1 MIALLV
7 GTAIALVLG
16 IPTLTFAVELAL
28 GLLPPRRS
36 IAPIWQGRFAVII
49 PAHDEAAG
57 IGPVLADL
65 RQALPKEARLLVV
78 ADNCRDDTARIAR
91 AAGAEVIERTDPARP
106 GKGHALAFARDHL
119 AADPPK
125 VVVVVDADCRVE
137 GAGVERL
144 AAIAYVRR
152 RPVQATYLMAPR
164 PDAGPMVQLSGFAM
178 LVRNMLRQRGLRR
191 LRAPVVLTGS
201 GMAFPWRSFAA
212 ARLAT
217 GETVEDLVL
226 GVEFTLMGVP
236 PRYAPGIRV
245 WSDPAGDSGTREQRR
260 RWEQGSLAAAWRLA
274 PRLLLS
280 PRPGTTMLALD
291 MLVPPLALLVLLDG
305 AGIAIAFLLAPV
317 AAMVLAALAGL
328 AGLLILAAWALYGRA
343 QMRGRTLFKI
353 PFYILWKLPI
363 YAGALIGRERRW
375 TRTSR
380 DA

>member
-1 MIALLV
+1 MIALLA
-7 GTAIALVLG
+7 GSAIALLLA

-36 IAPIWQGRFAVII
+36 IAPIWQGRFAVIV

-65 RQALPKEARLLVV
+65 RQALPVQARLIVV

-91 AAGAEVIERTDPARP
+91 ASGAEVIERDDPARP

-119 AADPPK
+119 ATDPPHA
-125 VVVVVDADCRVE
+125 VVVVDADCRVE

-144 AAIAYVRR
+144 AAIAHHRR
-152 RPVQATYLMAPR
+152 RPVQATYLMTPR
-164 PDAGPMVQLSGFAM
+164 ADAGPMVQLSGFAM
-178 LVRNMLRQRGLRR
+178 LVRNSLRLRGLRR

-201 GMAFPWRSFAA
+201 GMAFPWRIFAA

-226 GVEFTLMGVP
+226 GAELTLMGAP
-236 PRYAPGIRV
+236 PRHAPGIRV
-245 WSDPAGDSGTREQRR
+245 WSDPAGEAGTREQRR
-260 RWEQGSLAAAWRLA
+260 RWEQGSLAAAWRMA
-274 PRLLLS
+274 PRLLFS
-280 PRPGTTMLALD
+280 SQRGTTLLALD
-291 MLVPPLALLVLLDG
+291 MLIPPLALLVLLDA
-305 AGIAIAFLLAPV
+305 AGIAIVSLLAPV
-317 AAMVLAALAGL
+317 AAAVLAGL
-328 AGLLILAAWALYGRA
+328 AGVTALLILAAWALYGRA
-343 QMRGRTLFKI
+343 QMRAGTLLKI

-363 YAGALIGRERRW
+363 YAGTLLGRERRW